1 MENHCTCY
9 NCSMIDEPTNDIP
22 LENRIEITEAILKG
36 LQTNIK
42 RLDWRLQELEEWA
55 QRTNRKL
62 Q

>member
-1 MENHCTCY
+1 
-9 NCSMIDEPTNDIP
+9 MIDEPTNDIP

-42 RLDWRLQELEEWA
+42 RLDWRLQELEEWT